1 MFRGLPLLL
10 LCFSLRQT
18 SKSSIYIYSMQKHMD
33 PNDIILKHIKHKE
46 YLEIWYM
53 PVAALIMT
61 SPIQVIHNKA
71 SYLCITDFVCM

>member
-1 MFRGLPLLL
+1 
-10 LCFSLRQT
+10 
-18 SKSSIYIYSMQKHMD
+18 MQKHMD